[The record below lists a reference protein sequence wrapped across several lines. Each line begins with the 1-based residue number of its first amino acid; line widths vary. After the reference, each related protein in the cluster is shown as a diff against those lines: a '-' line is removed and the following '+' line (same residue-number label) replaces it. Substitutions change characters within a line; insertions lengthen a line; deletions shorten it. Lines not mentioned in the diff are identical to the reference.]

1 MYLRAILVF
10 GALMALI
17 VVCLQVKKSR
27 ILVEDA
33 IFWVVIS
40 FIILLIAI
48 FTDPIIA
55 LAHQLGFMSAS
66 NFVYFA
72 IIVMLLWKVFTNSS
86 EISRL
91 KARVN
96 ELAQEVALAHM
107 RTSDEKAEP
116 DPREKIDGHRRGDA
130 AKKR

>member
-1 MYLRAILVF
+1 MLPLYLRVILVV
-10 GALMALI
+10 GAVLAL
-17 VVCLQVKKSR
+17 VVICLQVKKSK

-33 IFWVVIS
+33 IFWVAVS
-40 FIILLIAI
+40 FIILLIAV
-48 FTDPIIA
+48 FTDPIIS

-72 IIVMLLWKVFTNSS
+72 VIVMLLWKVFTNSC

-91 KARVN
+91 KARIN

-107 RTSDEKAEP
+107 SDEKDAVKE
-116 DPREKIDGHRRGDA
+116 DKASRPRRRA
-130 AKKR
+130 

>member
-1 MYLRAILVF
+1 MLPLYLRIFLVL
-10 GALMALI
+10 GAVAALT

-33 IFWVVIS
+33 IFWVAVS

-48 FTDPIIA
+48 FTDPIISF
-55 LAHQLGFMSAS
+55 AHQIGFMSAS
-66 NFVYFA
+66 NFVYFS
-72 IIVMLLWKVFTNSS
+72 IIVILLWKVFTNSS

-107 RTSDEKAEP
+107 NDRKDEDRAS
-116 DPREKIDGHRRGDA
+116 
-130 AKKR
+130 